1 MEIATAS
8 QRVAANVRAELARHS
23 RSQADLG
30 QALGRSQPYV
40 SRRLNGKVAFGVDEV
55 ERIAVWLAVPVA
67 ALMVQQPAPAGS
79 AA

>member
-8 QRVAANVRAELARHS
+8 QRVAANVRAELGRH
-23 RSQADLG
+23 RKSQADLA

-40 SRRLNGKVAFGVDEV
+40 SRRLVGRVAFGVDEV
-55 ERIAVWLAVPVA
+55 EQIAGWLGVPVA
-67 ALMVQQPAPAGS
+67 LLLGQEI

>member
-1 MEIATAS
+1 MTTAS
-8 QRVAANVRAELARHS
+8 QRVAANVRAELGRHS

-40 SRRLNGKVAFGVDEV
+40 SRRLSGKVAFGVDEV
-55 ERIAVWLAVPVA
+55 ERIAAWLGVPVDV
-67 ALMVQQPAPAGS
+67 LLGDTTPAGS

>member
-8 QRVAANVRAELARHS
+8 QRVAANVRAELGRHS
-23 RSQADLG
+23 RTQHDLG

-55 ERIAVWLAVPVA
+55 EKIALWLEVPVSALLGGQDVA
-67 ALMVQQPAPAGS
+67 A
-79 AA
+79 